1 MTYTTTQQVPF
12 ELDDQDGEFTA
23 YARVELDGAPATRM
37 QPRDPADVRWFRV
50 ERAWPGEIAP
60 GYRILPENEWPDL
73 EPYEQAAIER
83 AEEDDSCLGPD
94 WDER

>member
-1 MTYTTTQQVPF
+1 MTYTTTQEVYF

-23 YARVELDGAPATRM
+23 YARVTLDGGLPHWR
-37 QPRDPADVRWFRV
+37 QPVDPGEVQWFKV

-60 GYRILPENEWPDL
+60 GHRELPESDWPDL
-73 EPYEQAAIER
+73 SPYEQSAIEK

-94 WDER
+94 WDE